1 MPLCIP
7 TLSISPFHQTLASSL
22 RIFSTSKSHPARYSN
37 GRGVG
42 FGLGN
47 RERRCF
53 ASVNGVSSRF
63 DESENGTVKKRNV
76 VEHILLLRAK
86 SDLSDVEEKDML
98 DNLYTSQY
106 QMRGI
111 LAISLGRIEE
121 PNDDNFTHAVYMRF
135 QTKEDLSKFY
145 VNSYYSQVLK
155 EHVMPYCDGTIS
167 VDYESEV
174 EDDILPIFRRGE
186 DFNYGA
192 ECILLISMAENTL
205 AGAIEDALATLRRLI
220 ADSQSLIVQATEGLN
235 FNKTES
241 IYTHAAVIRF
251 PSLDALEIFRG
262 SSEYKEMWR
271 HKIQPITKKT
281 LLIHFVVDPVGTQLM

>member
-155 EHVMPYCDGTIS
+155 EHVMPYCD
-167 VDYESEV
+167 
-174 EDDILPIFRRGE
+174 